1 MFSRIHSLK
10 FQNKLAKDT
19 MKNSLKSIIDTFF
32 SDGLLFSTFIEIDDV
47 TLNYVNVWD
56 SKLSND
62 AITKKYLSFY
72 EQVKEMGIKFSVIGG
87 ETEVRYSDP
96 KIFNHFTK
104 VWSFYVSPCHLLIA
118 DQFCYSYS

>member
-56 SKLSND
+56 SKISNE

-72 EQVKEMGIKFSVIGG
+72 EQVKEMGIKFSVTGG

-96 KIFNHFTK
+96 KILNNFTK
-104 VWSFYVSPCHLLIA
+104 V
-118 DQFCYSYS
+118 

>member
-47 TLNYVNVWD
+47 SSDEIKIILEDEEYHNDYD
-56 SKLSND
+56 SPVSSLFYD
-62 AITKKYLSFY
+62 YL
-72 EQVKEMGIKFSVIGG
+72 Q
-87 ETEVRYSDP
+87 
-96 KIFNHFTK
+96 
-104 VWSFYVSPCHLLIA
+104 LLKT
-118 DQFCYSYS
+118 SHNLPNG

>member
-32 SDGLLFSTFIEIDDV
+32 SDGLLFSIFIEIDDV

-56 SKLSND
+56 SKISND
-62 AITKKYLSFY
+62 AITKKYLNFY
-72 EQVKEMGIKFSVIGG
+72 
-87 ETEVRYSDP
+87 
-96 KIFNHFTK
+96 
-104 VWSFYVSPCHLLIA
+104 
-118 DQFCYSYS
+118 

>member
-56 SKLSND
+56 SKIVMMLLQK
-62 AITKKYLSFY
+62 IFKLY

-96 KIFNHFTK
+96 KILNHFTK
-104 VWSFYVSPCHLLIA
+104 V
-118 DQFCYSYS
+118 